1 MALKSQSSMLGLAD
15 RALEAEVSVAL
26 LSGEKAQPSRP
37 ISDLLLSGIAYICTS
52 SALILFNK
60 HALAS
65 FHWQCPNALLA
76 FHCVLAVILVKL
88 VEVSGFIKL
97 EPLRWSVVRIWFPGV
112 CTQRITD
119 FIMVLYPVHQPT
131 TYTGICIPIYP
142 TDLQLPVCHANTSMR
157 ISCM

>member
-15 RALEAEVSVAL
+15 RAMESEVL
-26 LSGEKAQPSRP
+26 LSGDKASPSRP
-37 ISDLLLSGIAYICTS
+37 IGDLLLSGAAYIGTS

-88 VEVSGFIKL
+88 VEASGVIKL
-97 EPLRWSVVRIWFPGV
+97 EPLRWSVIRIWFPGV
-112 CTQRITD
+112 HYIHCTTLCV
-119 FIMVLYPVHQPT
+119 M
-131 TYTGICIPIYP
+131 ICI
-142 TDLQLPVCHANTSMR
+142 M
-157 ISCM
+157 M